1 MENRAEDL
9 QEDSADFLDAVNEEP
24 SELDDAFTEE
34 DLAELEELSDLETAE
49 LDEAES
55 DPSLAIRVRVQRPLS
70 GIGYIRR
77 PLQIRQRLYPS
88 FRLSY
93 RLLPLLRV
101 GYGIPQPTI
110 LRPQILPGCT
120 PCLTGAGLGVTC
132 CWFTFHSL
140 NLFFRWNGL

>member
-1 MENRAEDL
+1 MKSDQVEIRAEDL
-9 QEDSADFLDAVNEEP
+9 QEDFLDTVNEEP

-49 LDEAES
+49 LDEAEA

-88 FRLSY
+88 FRLRY

-120 PCLTGAGLGVTC
+120 PCLTSTGLDVTC
-132 CWFTFHSL
+132 C
-140 NLFFRWNGL
+140 

>member
-1 MENRAEDL
+1 MKSDQVENRAEDL
-9 QEDSADFLDAVNEEP
+9 QEDSADFLDTVNEEP

-49 LDEAES
+49 LDEAEA

-110 LRPQILPGCT
+110 LRPQTLPGCT
-120 PCLTGAGLGVTC
+120 PCLTSTGLGVTC
-132 CWFTFHSL
+132 C
-140 NLFFRWNGL
+140 

>member
-1 MENRAEDL
+1 VEIRGEDL
-9 QEDSADFLDAVNEEP
+9 QQDSSDFLDADNEEP

-34 DLAELEELSDLETAE
+34 DLAELEEFADLEAAE
-49 LDEAES
+49 LDETEA

-70 GIGYIRR
+70 GFGYIRR
-77 PLQIRQRLYPS
+77 PLLIRQRLYPS
-88 FRLSY
+88 FRLRY

-120 PCLTGAGLGVTC
+120 PCLAGSGLGVTC
-132 CWFTFHSL
+132 C
-140 NLFFRWNGL
+140 